1 MERSLVAAL
10 VLASCTPVADAP
22 SSAPPPVDIETQ
34 RPSEE
39 PEPVVARAPTVETS
53 APIADEPA
61 PQPRRAPL
69 SCSGAT
75 GAYAPVGQGMPVR
88 GTPPQLALPGPVLFD
103 LNRGALQPASEPVI
117 NLVAGHMLATPRVTT
132 LRIEVH
138 SDSRGADVVNMK
150 LTKLRAFSVACA
162 LRSAGVHCT
171 RLLPVGFG
179 ETKPIAPNQTAA
191 GRAQNR
197 RVELY
202 HAAIDNA
209 LVAGLPLDGGG
220 QIAGD
225 PCQ

>member
-1 MERSLVAAL
+1 MDRLLACVLLAGCAQAAE
-10 VLASCTPVADAP
+10 AP
-22 SSAPPPVDIETQ
+22 PTSPPPVIIETN
-34 RPSEE
+34 RPPDE
-39 PEPVVARAPTVETS
+39 PEPVVARAPIVESS
-53 APIADEPA
+53 ASSADEPA
-61 PQPRRAPL
+61 PEPSTPPL
-69 SCSGAT
+69 SCAGAT
-75 GAYAPVGQGMPVR
+75 GSYTPVGKGVPVR

-103 LNRGALQPASEPVI
+103 INSGALQPMSESVI
-117 NLVAGHMLATPRVTT
+117 NLVAGHLRANPRVTT

-138 SDSRGADVVNMK
+138 SDNRGTEAANMK
-150 LTKLRAFSVACA
+150 MTKLRAFSVACA
-162 LRSAGVHCT
+162 LRSAGIHCT

-179 ETKPIAPNQTAA
+179 ETKPIASNQAAA

-209 LVAGLPLDGGG
+209 LVGGLPLAGGG